1 MDFPASLFSKATSDC
16 KPLQEGMRGIHPAG
30 LVRVVYSAQQYKVIY
45 LQQALAAYK
54 WLATA
59 LRDKQYKGTCI

>member
-1 MDFPASLFSKATSDC
+1 
-16 KPLQEGMRGIHPAG
+16 MRGIHPAG